1 MNSTIQLRLRIS
13 GVDYIIPTFEN
24 TSLQLTRS
32 VQSLDSISSDQKT
45 LSEQTFRVPFEK
57 EIIEAIGDIADPT
70 ATVNIDL
77 RKTIDG
83 FIIVDGYEA
92 YEGGFTVIGVV
103 QNPNTDARE
112 IELYFRGNESSIK
125 AKLEQLKLVDLFD
138 GETIP
143 YIVSEIYNYLLD
155 PDGYSSTNGYAW
167 DLIDYGQDFYSVNGA
182 GSGVIPIDDAANPL
196 NQTNFKPS
204 VLVQKVFDKAA
215 DNLNIT
221 FTNDS
226 SIDNLMLQR
235 MPLHNNESNLPVLDT
250 SAKDYTG
257 YMDRTNTV
265 DYVFTSPQAGAVTQ
279 FNFNQAVNF
288 NQTVF
293 NVSSDNY
300 TAQVDGIYTFSLNVN
315 IDAAIGV
322 SPFVSTNVAMAFQV
336 YKNGVLH
343 DTLGAVGAIVNLTA
357 SIDFRKDFNIDLVN
371 GDTVDVRFALTQVA
385 GVSPTQV
392 TYRQQT
398 DTYFECISS
407 PSFTTNSEVQVAACM
422 NEDLTAWDFV
432 KTIIAQCNGILTRNG
447 SNYDITP
454 WAVWIDDNSDIV
466 NLNDRIDITKDIKIE
481 PTSVKGAKSIVFTYQ
496 DGEDFYNEKFRELQ
510 GFNYGSLRIADTGS
524 DFATQEYKI
533 ELPFCNAV
541 PVPISGSE
549 YTTIKMIDT
558 DGNIVNNTPMLYSI
572 QDNSVTVEL
581 RLKEFFSSTSYFV
594 LSTRRISNWQSVFS
608 DFNSNDNNFGTSL
621 NFFAASGFPNNTLYE
636 RFWRRYIREV
646 YGEKSRKYE
655 MSVEINPTEFLTWQ
669 LNEKLLY
676 KGSYFRFNSIDNFNL
691 NKNQPTKIEVVQR
704 LDLFNSDIAPYY
716 PDDVIRGVVQWNRSS
731 DNVSVGDGS
740 AEPAADIEA
749 SCLAYGFFYDAIN
762 NIGIQVG
769 QILPL
774 N

>member
-1 MNSTIQLRLRIS
+1 MNSLIQLRLRIS

-57 EIIEAIGDIADPT
+57 EIIEAIGDIADPK
-70 ATVNIDL
+70 ASVNIDL

-83 FIIVDGYEA
+83 FILIDGYEA
-92 YEGGFTVIGVV
+92 YEGGFTVIGVI

-112 IELYFRGNESSIK
+112 IELYFRGNESSLK
-125 AKLEQLKLVDLFD
+125 AQLEQLKLTDLFA

-143 YIVSEIYNYLLD
+143 YTITEIHSYLANVV
-155 PDGYSSTNGYAW
+155 GYANTNGYAW
-167 DLIDYGQDFYSVNGA
+167 DLIDYGQDFYSVNGG
-182 GSGVIPIDDAANPL
+182 GSGVIPIDDPANPL

-215 DNLNIT
+215 DSLGIT
-221 FTNDS
+221 FTNHS

-235 MPLHNNESNLPVLDT
+235 MPLHNNESNLPALDT
-250 SAKDYTG
+250 SEKDYTG
-257 YMDRTNTV
+257 FMDRTNTIN
-265 DYVFTSPQAGAVTQ
+265 YVFNSPQAGAVTQ
-279 FNFNQAVNF
+279 FNFNQATNF
-288 NQTVF
+288 NQAVF
-293 NVSSDNY
+293 NVLPDNY
-300 TAQVDGIYTFSLNVN
+300 TAQVDGIHVFQLNVN
-315 IDAAIGV
+315 IDAQIAV
-322 SPFVSTNVAMAFQV
+322 APFVSTAVIMAFQV

-343 DTLGAVGAIVNLTA
+343 DTLGSVGATVNLTA
-357 SIDFRKDFNIDLVN
+357 SIDFRKDFNIDLVA
-371 GDTVDVRFALTQVA
+371 GDILDVRFSLAQVSTSA
-385 GVSPTQV
+385 TQV
-392 TYRQQT
+392 TYQQQT
-398 DTYFECISS
+398 DTYIECVAS
-407 PSFTTNSEVQVAACM
+407 PSFTSNSEVQVERCI

-432 KTIIAQCNGILTRNG
+432 KTIIAQCNGILTRDG
-447 SNYDITP
+447 STYDITP
-454 WAVWIDDNSDIV
+454 WVTWVDDNSDIV
-466 NLNDRIDITKDIKIE
+466 ELDTRVDITKDVKIE

-510 GFNYGSLRIADTGS
+510 GFNYGSLKIADTGS

-541 PVPISGSE
+541 PVPISGSDL
-549 YTTIKMIDT
+549 TTIKMIDT
-558 DGNIVNNTPMLYSI
+558 DGEIVNNTPMLYSI
-572 QDNSVTVEL
+572 QDNTIGVEI
-581 RLKEFFSSTSYFV
+581 RLKEFFSATTFFIIGA
-594 LSTRRISNWQSVFS
+594 RRISNWVQIQT
-608 DFNSNDNNFGTSL
+608 DFNDDDNNFGTTL

-655 MSVEINPTEFLTWQ
+655 MSVEINPTEFLTWV
-669 LNEKLLY
+669 LNERLLY
-676 KGSYFRFNSIDNFNL
+676 KGAYFRFNSISNFNL

-704 LDLFNSDIAPYY
+704 LDLLNSDIAPYY
-716 PDDVIRGVVQWNRSS
+716 PDDVVRGVVNWRRSS
-731 DNVSVGDGS
+731 DNVAVGDGS
-740 AEPAADIEA
+740 LEPAADIEA
-749 SCLAYGFFYDAIN
+749 NCIAYGFSYDSTN